1 MNDIPDIGV
10 EWLSDDYVAMDGRF
24 VAAMAAAI
32 RAGDER
38 PPRVGIDTRPC
49 TRHPVV
55 LNPVPAVPVNGH
67 HMGDL
72 AGLGDWEG
80 RGGFHRRRI
89 APISLARRADSG
101 KA

>member
-1 MNDIPDIGV
+1 MNDDVSEIREGCG
-10 EWLSDDYVAMDGRF
+10 DDYIQANARF

-89 APISLARRADSG
+89 APISLARRAAGS
-101 KA
+101 